1 MPGESHGQRSLAGYS
16 PLGHKESNTTERLHF
31 HFLKDK
37 VTKFR
42 EVKVV
47 TCTKCTSTKR
57 KSWDLN
63 WGLSDVEAEGL
74 SSSLRGLEA
83 ELKYSRG
90 KVWAERLGRHF
101 FTIIRRGW
109 GASFRCLA

>member
-16 PLGHKESNTTERLHF
+16 PLGHKESDTTERLHF

-47 TCTKCTSTKR
+47 TCTKCTSIKR

-63 WGLSDVEAEGL
+63 WGLSDVEAQC
-74 SSSLRGLEA
+74 LEQFPKGSGGGA
-83 ELKYSRG
+83 EVFQRQS
-90 KVWAERLGRHF
+90 LGREAGEAFLHYN
-101 FTIIRRGW
+101 
-109 GASFRCLA
+109 